1 MKTGVLG
8 ILLMTLSMLGCG
20 ELPSDGESLVVG
32 KDNAVTISNTGNA
45 AASPLPDESSVVCG
59 ARNCV
64 AMCATCFYPACLRQG
79 RSLAECEE
87 LLDACNESCTCRGCA
102 QVTDVRHKSGVISSV
117 GDATS
122 AAHRSEGESIS
133 SVCVNDCYDN
143 ECPITNCGL
152 ECEGLMGSVKAS
164 CLKRCAKE
172 NQKCWAYCDA
182 KCSP

>member
-1 MKTGVLG
+1 
-8 ILLMTLSMLGCG
+8 MTLSMLGCG

-32 KDNAVTISNTGNA
+32 KDNAVTIRVIRGMPQRA
-45 AASPLPDESSVVCG
+45 RSPMNRPWFVG

-87 LLDACNESCTCRGCA
+87 LRDACNESCTCRGCA

-133 SVCVNDCYDN
+133 SVCVNNCYDN
-143 ECPITNCGL
+143 NVPLRI
-152 ECEGLMGSVKAS
+152 VAS
-164 CLKRCAKE
+164 NVRG
-172 NQKCWAYCDA
+172 
-182 KCSP
+182 